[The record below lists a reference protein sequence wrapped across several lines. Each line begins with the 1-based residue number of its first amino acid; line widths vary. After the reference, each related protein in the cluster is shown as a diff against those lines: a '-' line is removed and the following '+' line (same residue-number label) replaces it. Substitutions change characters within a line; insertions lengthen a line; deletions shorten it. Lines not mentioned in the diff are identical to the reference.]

1 MEIIKHP
8 IQTEKAVRLMES
20 DNKLTLIVNISSN
33 KAEIKKAVEE
43 LFSVK
48 VVKVNTTLMSTGKK
62 KAYVKLSKET
72 PAIDVATKLGLM

>member
-48 VVKVNTTLMSTGKK
+48 VIKVNTTLMSTGKK